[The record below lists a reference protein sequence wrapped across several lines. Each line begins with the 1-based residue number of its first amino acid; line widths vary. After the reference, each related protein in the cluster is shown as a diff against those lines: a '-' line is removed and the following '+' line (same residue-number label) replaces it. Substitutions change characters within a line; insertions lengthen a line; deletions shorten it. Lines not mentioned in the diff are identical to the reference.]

1 MMVDNVKEAI
11 DVKGRVVQHVHV
23 LLVSPGEAIF

>member
-1 MMVDNVKEAI
+1 MVMDNVKEV
-11 DVKGRVVQHVHV
+11 VKFKGSVVQYVHV

>member
-1 MMVDNVKEAI
+1 MMVDNVKEVVN
-11 DVKGRVVQHVHV
+11 VKGRVVQHVHM